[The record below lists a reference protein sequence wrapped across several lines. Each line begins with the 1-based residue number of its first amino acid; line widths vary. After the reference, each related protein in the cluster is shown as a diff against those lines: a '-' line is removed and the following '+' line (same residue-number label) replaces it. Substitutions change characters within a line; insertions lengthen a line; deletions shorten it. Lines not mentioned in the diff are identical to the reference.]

1 MGAKRPCRCFQGVN
15 MIDDTS
21 RAGAVSAPGDLA
33 RLSATEMLAGYTSG
47 RFDPVD
53 VMEDTIAAL
62 KRVDAACNMVVT
74 DLFESARTAAEKS
87 AQAYR
92 DGSAAAMEGIPVSIK
107 DLIFVAGAPA
117 KGGAPSYADFF
128 PATDGQVVRKLREA
142 GAIPT
147 CKTTTCESGYKLT
160 ADSPVSGITRNP
172 WHLDRTSGGSS
183 GGAATG
189 VAAGAG
195 PIAIG
200 TDGVGS
206 IRVPSSFCGVFGLKP
221 TFGLV
226 SRAPGFFP
234 PSWGS
239 LAHTGPITNTVAD
252 AALTLRMIAGYDM
265 RDAASFKSTVAD
277 LSLQAGTS
285 VRVAI
290 SRDFGYAAVD
300 PHVASAFD
308 AAASAVLGSNVDF
321 VSTKFSLDPD
331 ILAKILKPIAFT
343 EQASSV
349 GARPDEA
356 FAESDEE
363 FRQVINE
370 GRSFSGM
377 DYMAA
382 THLRS
387 KLRGQ
392 FVELFADADVL
403 LTPTVSVTAFKA
415 GTLGVDTIDGKSV
428 DRHLGWSPF
437 TWPINLA
444 GLPAA
449 SVPCGFDPDGL
460 PIGLQIIAP
469 WGREDLV
476 LAIAAELERLM
487 PWAGKRPRL

>member
-1 MGAKRPCRCFQGVN
+1 MDKASEK
-15 MIDDTS
+15 
-21 RAGAVSAPGDLA
+21 AGAASAPGELA
-33 RLSATEMLAGYTSG
+33 RLSASDMLVGFRTGA
-47 RFDPVD
+47 FDPVD
-53 VMEDTIAAL
+53 VMDDTIAAL
-62 KRVDAACNMVVT
+62 RKVDETCNLMVT
-74 DLFESARTAAEKS
+74 DLFESARSAAEK
-87 AQAYR
+87 AAAAYR
-92 DGSAAAMEGIPVSIK
+92 NGTAGPLAGVPVSIK
-107 DLIFVAGAPA
+107 DLVFVAGAPA
-117 KGGAPSYADFF
+117 KAGAPSYADFV
-128 PATDGQVVRKLREA
+128 PAIDGQVVRKLKDA

-172 WHLDRTSGGSS
+172 WHVGRTSGGSS
-183 GGAATG
+183 GGAAAG

-239 LAHTGPITNTVAD
+239 LAHTGPITRTVAD
-252 AALTLRMIAGYDM
+252 AALTLRAIAGYDM
-265 RDAASFKSTVAD
+265 RDAASLNVELPELLPQENVRPIRIA
-277 LSLQAGTS
+277 LSG
-285 VRVAI
+285 
-290 SRDFGYAAVD
+290 DFGYAAVD
-300 PHVASAFD
+300 PHVAAAFK
-308 AAASAVLGSNVDF
+308 AAASAILATTGDYADVNF
-321 VSTKFSLDPD
+321 ALDPD
-331 ILAKILKPIAFT
+331 VLTKILKPIAFT

-349 GARPDEA
+349 GSRPDAA
-356 FAESDEE
+356 FAQSDAE
-363 FRQVINE
+363 FRQVIAE
-370 GRSFSGM
+370 GRGFSGI

-387 KLRGQ
+387 KLRAQ
-392 FVELFADADVL
+392 FVELFASADVL
-403 LTPTVSVTAFKA
+403 LTPTVAVTAFEA
-415 GTLGVDTIDGKSV
+415 GTLGVDTIDGTAV
-428 DRHLGWSPF
+428 DKHLGWSPF

-460 PIGLQIIAP
+460 PIGLQVIAP

-476 LAIAAELERLM
+476 FRIAAALEKIR
-487 PWAGKRPRL
+487 PWAGVRPALG

>member
-1 MGAKRPCRCFQGVN
+1 
-15 MIDDTS
+15 MIDDTKT
-21 RAGAVSAPGDLA
+21 AGAVSAPGALA
-33 RLSATEMLAGYTSG
+33 RLSATEMLVGYNSG

-53 VMEDTIAAL
+53 VVEDTIAAL
-62 KRVDAACNMVVT
+62 TRVDAACNMVVT
-74 DLFESARTAAEKS
+74 DLYDSARAAAEAS
-87 AQAYR
+87 ARAYR
-92 DGSAAAMEGIPVSIK
+92 EGRAGPMEGVPVSIK
-107 DLIFVAGAPA
+107 DLVFVAGVPA
-117 KGGAPSYADFF
+117 KGGAPSYADFV
-128 PATDGQVVRKLREA
+128 PAMDGHVVRKLREA
-142 GAIPT
+142 GAIFT
-147 CKTTTCESGYKLT
+147 AKTTTCESGYKLT

-172 WHLDRTSGGSS
+172 WNSDRTSGGSS

-252 AALTLRMIAGYDM
+252 AVLTLRTIAGYDC
-265 RDAASFKSTVAD
+265 RDAASFRSTLGD
-277 LSLQAGTS
+277 LAPASASGATGLRIA
-285 VRVAI
+285 V

-300 PHVASAFD
+300 PHVVSAFD
-308 AAASAVLGSNVDF
+308 AAAAQILGLDVEFVATDF
-321 VSTKFSLDPD
+321 ALDPD
-331 ILAKILKPIAFT
+331 MLEKILKPIAFT

-349 GARPDEA
+349 GARPDGA
-356 FAESDEE
+356 FAQSDAA
-363 FRQVINE
+363 FREVISE
-370 GRSFSGM
+370 GRRYSGM

-387 KLRGQ
+387 KMRGQ
-392 FVELFADADVL
+392 FVELFANVDVL

-415 GTLGVDTIDGKSV
+415 GTLGVDWIDGRTV
-428 DRHLGWSPF
+428 DPHLGWSPF

-476 LAIAAELERLM
+476 LTVAAELERLL
-487 PWAGKRPRL
+487 PWAERRPTL

>member
-1 MGAKRPCRCFQGVN
+1 
-15 MIDDTS
+15 MIDDTMT
-21 RAGAVSAPGDLA
+21 AGAVSAPGELA
-33 RLSATEMLAGYTSG
+33 RLPATEMLAGYKSG

-53 VMEDTIAAL
+53 VMEDTIASL
-62 KRVDAACNMVVT
+62 RRVDTSCNMVVT
-74 DLFESARTAAEKS
+74 DLYESAREAAEKS
-87 AQAYR
+87 ARAYS
-92 DGSAAAMEGIPVSIK
+92 DGTAGAMEGIPVSIK
-107 DLIFVAGAPA
+107 DLVFVAGVPA
-117 KGGAPSYADFF
+117 KGGAPSYANFV
-128 PATDGQVVRKLREA
+128 PGTDGQVVRKLREA

-160 ADSPVSGITRNP
+160 ADSPVSGVTRNP
-172 WHLDRTSGGSS
+172 WNRDRTSGGSS
-183 GGAATG
+183 GGAAAG

-252 AALTLRMIAGYDM
+252 AALTLRTIAGYDI
-265 RDAASFKSTVAD
+265 RDAASFRSAVGD
-277 LSLQAGTS
+277 LSPQPAVQL
-285 VRVAI
+285 VRVGV
-290 SRDFGYAAVD
+290 SKDFGYAAVD
-300 PHVASAFD
+300 PHVSAAFD
-308 AAASAVLGSNVDF
+308 AAAAAILGSNVDF
-321 VSTKFSLDPD
+321 VNAEFTLDPD
-331 ILAKILKPIAFT
+331 ILAKVLKPIAFT

-363 FRQVINE
+363 FRQIITE
-370 GRSFSGM
+370 GRSFSGI
-377 DYMAA
+377 DYMTA

-392 FVELFADADVL
+392 FVELFANVDVL

-415 GTLGVDTIDGKSV
+415 GTLGVDLIDGRNV
-428 DRHLGWSPF
+428 DVHLGWSPF

-460 PIGLQIIAP
+460 PIGLQVIAP
-469 WGREDLV
+469 WGREDIV
-476 LAIAAELERLM
+476 LAIAAELELLR
-487 PWAGKRPRL
+487 PWAGSKPRL